1 MNKRLT
7 LGGGALLALALI
19 FAGITILLNHAL
31 RGWRIDLTQNHLY
44 TTAPGTDRILK
55 NLKQP
60 INLYFYYSSKAA
72 DQLPQIKTYAG
83 RVEDLLEE
91 LAARSNGELRLHVVD
106 PQPFSDDEDRAND
119 LGVRAVPIGNSGES
133 LYFGLAGTNS
143 TDGHAAI
150 DFFDPSKEQFLEY
163 DVMKVVYQLSDPKKP
178 VIGWLSSLP
187 MGGGFDPAS
196 GQPSDPWVVLQEAEQ
211 LFTVRQLDDHLTRID
226 PDVSVLVLV
235 HPKSLSPAAEYA
247 IDQFAL
253 RGGHILAFVDPLAE
267 QDRSGADPS
276 NPLAALA
283 ADHSSHLEPLLS
295 AWGVDFNPRE
305 VIGDA
310 DHALTVTMREGGA
323 PVRHIGILGLDQS
336 SINRTDVVTAGLSN
350 INVATAGFL
359 QPRKGATVKF
369 EPLLQTSTASEP
381 LPAERFAMLQDP
393 SSLLDGFHPTGQR
406 YTIAA
411 RVTGDVKSAFPAGP
425 PPGVQPIPGEP
436 ALKASVKP
444 LNLIV
449 VADSDMLGDFLWV
462 HEQSL
467 FGQRLVQPWA
477 NNGDFVSNALD
488 NLSGSDDLISVRGRA
503 AFTRPF
509 TRVEQLRAQADARFR
524 AKEQDLETELHQTED
539 KLTQLQSRRNDK
551 TALILTPEQ
560 EQELDHFQQER
571 LTIRKQLRA
580 VRLSLDQDIDRLGNT
595 LKIINIV
602 VVPAAFAGI
611 ALLIG
616 WRRRRRASAPVRSAS
631 SPGSP
636 SSQDPPHPAGS
647 SRAAGAAHAATSTRA
662 DRL

>member
-44 TTAPGTDRILK
+44 TTAPGTNRILK
-55 NLKQP
+55 GLKQP
-60 INLYFYYSSKAA
+60 INLYFYYSATAA

-83 RVEDLLEE
+83 RVQDLLEE
-91 LAARSNGELRLHVVD
+91 LAARSNGKLRLHVVD
-106 PQPFSDDEDRAND
+106 PQPFSEDEDRATD
-119 LGVRAVPIGNSGES
+119 LGVRAVPIGTSGES

-163 DVMKVVYQLSDPKKP
+163 DVMKVVYQLADPKKP

-187 MGGGFDPAS
+187 MEGGFDPAS
-196 GQPSDPWVVLQEAEQ
+196 GQPREPWVVLEQAQQ
-211 LFTVRQLDDHLTRID
+211 LFTVRQLDTHLTRID

-235 HPKSLSPAAEYA
+235 HPKDLSPATQYA

-305 VIGDA
+305 VVGDA
-310 DHALTVTMREGGA
+310 DHALTVTMRDGGA

-336 SINRTDVVTAGLSN
+336 SINRTDVITAGLSN
-350 INVATAGFL
+350 INVATAGIL
-359 QPRKGATVKF
+359 QPRKGATDKF
-369 EPLLQTSTASEP
+369 EPLLWTSTQSEP
-381 LPAERFAMLQDP
+381 LPTERFAMLSDP
-393 SSLLDGFHPTGQR
+393 ATLLDGFHPTGQR

-411 RVTGDVKSAFPAGP
+411 RVTGEVKSAFPSGP
-425 PPGVQPIPGEP
+425 PAGVQPIPGEP

-444 LNLIV
+444 LDLVV
-449 VADSDMLGDFLWV
+449 VADTDMLGDFLWV
-462 HEQSL
+462 REQSL
-467 FGQRLVQPWA
+467 FGQRIVQPWA

-488 NLSGSDDLISVRGRA
+488 NLAGSDDLISVRGRA

-509 TRVEQLRAQADARFR
+509 TRVEALRAQADARFR
-524 AKEQDLETELHQTED
+524 SKEQELETELHQTED
-539 KLTQLQSRRNDK
+539 KLTALQSRRNDK

-560 EQELDHFQQER
+560 EQELDHFQQEK

-602 VVPAAFAGI
+602 VVPALFAGI

-616 WRRRRRASAPVRSAS
+616 WQRRRRRASAALQAAS
-631 SPGSP
+631 SA
-636 SSQDPPHPAGS
+636 PHAAPAAPA
-647 SRAAGAAHAATSTRA
+647 AAGRGHP
-662 DRL
+662 

>member
-7 LGGGALLALALI
+7 LGGGTLLALALI
-19 FAGITILLNHAL
+19 FAGTTILLNHAL

-44 TTAPGTDRILK
+44 TTAPGTDRILRS
-55 NLKQP
+55 LKQP
-60 INLYFYYSSKAA
+60 INLYFYYSSAAA

-83 RVEDLLEE
+83 RVQDLLEE
-91 LAARSNGELRLHVVD
+91 LAARSNGELHLHIVD
-106 PQPFSDDEDRAND
+106 PQPFSQDEDRATD
-119 LGVRAVPIGNSGES
+119 LGIRAVPIGTAGQS

-143 TDGHAAI
+143 TDGRAAI
-150 DFFDPSKEQFLEY
+150 DFFDPNKEQFLEY
-163 DVMKVVYQLSDPKKP
+163 DIMKVVYQLADPKKP

-187 MGGGFDPAS
+187 MEGGFDPSS
-196 GQPSDPWVVLQEAEQ
+196 GQPTDPWVVFQEAQQ
-211 LFTVRQLDDHLTRID
+211 LFTIRPLEPNLTRID

-235 HPKSLSPAAEYA
+235 HPKNLSPATQYA

-267 QDRSGADPS
+267 QDRAGADPS

-295 AWGVDFNPRE
+295 AWGVNFNPRE
-305 VIGDA
+305 IIGDA
-310 DHALTVTMREGGA
+310 DHALSVTMREGGA
-323 PVRHIGILGLDQS
+323 PVRHLGILGLDQS
-336 SINRTDVVTAGLSN
+336 SINRTDVITAGLSN
-350 INVATAGFL
+350 INVATAGYL

-369 EPLLQTSTASEP
+369 EPLLQTSTASAP
-381 LPAERFAMLQDP
+381 IPAERFVMLSDP
-393 SSLLDGFHPTGQR
+393 STLLDGFHPTGQR

-411 RVTGDVKSAFPAGP
+411 RVTGDVKSAFPSGP
-425 PPGVQPIPGEP
+425 PTGVQPIPGEP
-436 ALKASVKP
+436 ALKASAKP
-444 LNLIV
+444 LDLVV
-449 VADSDMLGDFLWV
+449 VADTDMLGDFLWV
-462 HEQSL
+462 REQSL
-467 FGQRLVQPWA
+467 FGQRIVQPWA

-509 TRVEQLRAQADARFR
+509 TRVEALRAQADARFR
-524 AKEQDLETELHQTED
+524 AKEQQLETELHQTED
-539 KLTQLQSRRNDK
+539 KLTALQSRRNDQ

-571 LTIRKQLRA
+571 LQIRKELRA
-580 VRLSLDQDIDRLGNT
+580 VRLSLDQDIDRLGNE

-602 VVPAAFAGI
+602 VVPAAFAAI

-616 WRRRRRASAPVRSAS
+616 WRRRRRASAQATAPTRSAGS
-631 SPGSP
+631 ALSPPATEGRGSP
-636 SSQDPPHPAGS
+636 
-647 SRAAGAAHAATSTRA
+647 
-662 DRL
+662 

>member
-19 FAGITILLNHAL
+19 FAGLTILLNHAL

-44 TTAPGTDRILK
+44 TTAPGTDHILK
-55 NLKQP
+55 SLKQP
-60 INLYFYYSSKAA
+60 INLYFYYSSAAA

-106 PQPFSDDEDRAND
+106 PQPFSEDEDRATD
-119 LGVRAVPIGNSGES
+119 LGIRAVPIGTSGES

-143 TDGHAAI
+143 TDGHASI
-150 DFFDPSKEQFLEY
+150 DFFDPNKEQFLEY
-163 DVMKVVYQLSDPKKP
+163 DIMKVVYQLANPKKP

-187 MGGGFDPAS
+187 MQGSFDPAS
-196 GQPSDPWVVLQEAEQ
+196 GQPTEPWVVFQEAEQ
-211 LFTVRQLDDHLTRID
+211 LFTVRPLELNLTSID

-235 HPKSLSPAAEYA
+235 HPKNLSAATEYA

-267 QDRSGADPS
+267 QDRAGEDPS

-295 AWGVDFNPRE
+295 SWGVDFNPKE
-305 VIGDA
+305 IIGDA
-310 DHALTVTMREGGA
+310 DHALSVTMQNGGA
-323 PVRHIGILGLDQS
+323 PVRHLGILGLDQS
-336 SINRTDVVTAGLSN
+336 SINRTDVITSGLSN
-350 INVATAGFL
+350 INVATAGYL
-359 QPRKGATVKF
+359 QPKKGATVKF
-369 EPLLQTSTASEP
+369 EPLLQTSTASAP
-381 LPAERFAMLQDP
+381 IPAQRFVMLSDP
-393 SSLLDGFHPTGQR
+393 STLLDGFHPTGQR

-425 PPGVQPIPGEP
+425 PPGAKPIPGEP
-436 ALKASVKP
+436 ALKASIKP
-444 LNLIV
+444 LNLVV
-449 VADSDMLGDFLWV
+449 VADSDMLSDFLWV
-462 HEQSL
+462 REQSL
-467 FGQRLVQPWA
+467 FGQRIATPWA

-488 NLSGSDDLISVRGRA
+488 NLAGSDDLISVRGRA

-509 TRVEQLRAQADARFR
+509 TRVEALRAQADTRFR
-524 AKEQDLETELHQTED
+524 AKEQELEAELHQTED
-539 KLTQLQSRRNDK
+539 KLTALQSRRNDK
-551 TALILTPEQ
+551 SALILTPEQ

-571 LTIRKQLRA
+571 QQIRKELRA
-580 VRLSLDQDIDRLGNT
+580 VRLSLDQDIDRLGNE

-616 WRRRRRASAPVRSAS
+616 WRRRRRASAQAAASTRSAGSAYS
-631 SPGSP
+631 SLKPAR
-636 SSQDPPHPAGS
+636 DPAGGS
-647 SRAAGAAHAATSTRA
+647 GPV
-662 DRL
+662 

>member
-19 FAGITILLNHAL
+19 FAGLTILLDHAL
-31 RGWRIDLTQNHLY
+31 RGWQIDLTQNHLY
-44 TTAPGTDRILK
+44 TTAPGTNRILK
-55 NLKQP
+55 SLKQP
-60 INLYFYYSSKAA
+60 INLYFYYSSQAA
-72 DQLPQIKTYAG
+72 DQVPQIKTYAN
-83 RVEDLLEE
+83 RVQDLLEE
-91 LAARSNGELRLHVVD
+91 LAARSDGKLRLHIVD
-106 PQPFSDDEDRAND
+106 PQPFSDDEDRATD

-163 DVMKVVYQLSDPKKP
+163 DVMKVVYQLADPNKP
-178 VIGWLSSLP
+178 VVGWLSSLP

-196 GQPSDPWVVLQEAEQ
+196 GQPTEPWVVLQQAQQ
-211 LFTVRQLDDHLTRID
+211 LFTVRQLDTHLTRID

-235 HPKSLSPAAEYA
+235 HPKNLSPATEYA

-267 QDRSGADPS
+267 QDRAGADPS

-295 AWGVDFNPRE
+295 AWGVNFDPHE
-305 VIGDA
+305 IIGDA
-310 DHALTVTMREGGA
+310 DHALSVTMREGGA

-336 SINRTDVVTAGLSN
+336 SINHTDVITAGLSN

-359 QPRKGATVKF
+359 EPKKGATVRF
-369 EPLLQTSTASEP
+369 EPLLSTSTASEP
-381 LPAERFAMLQDP
+381 LPASRFVMLSDP
-393 SSLLDGFHPTGQR
+393 STLLDGFHPTGKR

-411 RVTGDVKSAFPAGP
+411 RVTGDVKSAFPGGP
-425 PPGVQPIPGEP
+425 PAGVQPIAGEP

-444 LNLIV
+444 IDLVV
-449 VADSDMLGDFLWV
+449 VADTDMLGDFLWV
-462 HEQSL
+462 REQNL
-467 FGQRLVQPWA
+467 FGQRIVQPWA
-477 NNGDFVSNALD
+477 NNGDFVANALD

-509 TRVEQLRAQADARFR
+509 TRVEQLRAQADARFH
-524 AKEQDLETELHQTED
+524 AKEQELETELHQTED
-539 KLTQLQSRRNDK
+539 KLTALQSRRNDK

-602 VVPAAFAGI
+602 VVPALFAAI
-611 ALLIG
+611 ALLLG
-616 WRRRRRASAPVRSAS
+616 WRRRRRRTSAAVQSAS
-631 SPGSP
+631 SAPSGSP
-636 SSQDPPHPAGS
+636 PSRGS
-647 SRAAGAAHAATSTRA
+647 SHTADAASASTSP
-662 DRL
+662 

>member
-19 FAGITILLNHAL
+19 FAGLTILLNSAL

-44 TTAPGTDRILK
+44 TTAPGTDRILRG
-55 NLKQP
+55 LKQP
-60 INLYFYYSSKAA
+60 INLYFYYSSQEA

-83 RVEDLLEE
+83 RVQDLLEE
-91 LAARSNGELRLHVVD
+91 LAARSNGELRLHVID
-106 PQPFSDDEDRAND
+106 PQPFSEDEDRASD
-119 LGVRAVPIGNSGES
+119 LGVRAVPIGDSGAS

-150 DFFDPSKEQFLEY
+150 DFFDPNKQQFLEY
-163 DVMKVVYQLSDPKKP
+163 DIMKVVYQLANPKKP

-187 MGGGFDPAS
+187 MEGGFDPAS
-196 GQPSDPWVVLQEAEQ
+196 GQPRDPWIVLQEAQQ
-211 LFTVRQLDDHLTRID
+211 LFTVRPLESNLTRID

-235 HPKSLSPAAEYA
+235 HPKNLSPAAQYA
-247 IDQFAL
+247 IDQYAL
-253 RGGHILAFVDPLAE
+253 RGGHILAFVDPFAE

-305 VIGDA
+305 VVGDA
-310 DHALTVTMREGGA
+310 DHALSVTMREGGA
-323 PVRHIGILGLDQS
+323 PVRDIGILGLDQS
-336 SINRTDVVTAGLSN
+336 SINRTDVITAGLSN

-359 QPRKGATVKF
+359 QPKKGATVKF
-369 EPLLQTSTASEP
+369 EPLLETSTESEP
-381 LPAERFAMLQDP
+381 LPAERFAMLSDP
-393 SSLLDGFHPTGQR
+393 SSLLDGFHATGQR

-411 RVTGDVKSAFPAGP
+411 RVTGDVKSAFPKGP
-425 PPGVQPIPGEP
+425 PAGVQPISGEP
-436 ALKASVKP
+436 PLKASVKP

-462 HEQSL
+462 REQNL
-467 FGQRLVQPWA
+467 FGQRIVQPWA

-488 NLSGSDDLISVRGRA
+488 NLAGSDDLISVRGRA

-524 AKEQDLETELHQTED
+524 DKEQELESELHQTED
-539 KLTQLQSRRNDK
+539 KLTALQSRRNDK
-551 TALILTPEQ
+551 SAQILTPEQ
-560 EQELDHFQQER
+560 EQELQHFQQEK

-602 VVPAAFAGI
+602 VVPALFAAI
-611 ALLIG
+611 ALLLG
-616 WRRRRRASAPVRSAS
+616 WRRRRRASAAVQSPSSAP

-636 SSQDPPHPAGS
+636 PSRDASQAARPAPSSTPAS
-647 SRAAGAAHAATSTRA
+647 SV
-662 DRL
+662 